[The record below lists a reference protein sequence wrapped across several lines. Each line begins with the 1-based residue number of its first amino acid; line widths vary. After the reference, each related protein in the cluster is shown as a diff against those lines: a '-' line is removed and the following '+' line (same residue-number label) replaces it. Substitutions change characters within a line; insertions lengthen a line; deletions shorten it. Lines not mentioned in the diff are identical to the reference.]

1 MNKPDYAEAELT
13 PEERVEVERFDL
25 DLGDGHTLRFTC
37 WKPDRELNPQY
48 ADIPDVERVGAIVSH
63 INQATG
69 LRCWSGI
76 NFDGEVTRRIFPDG
90 ARWQVQSMEP
100 LTLSPSLL
108 CRVCGDHGF
117 IREGKWVRA

>member
-1 MNKPDYAEAELT
+1 MNKPDYVDSELT
-13 PEERVEVERFDL
+13 PEELAEVNRFDL

-48 ADIPDVERVGAIVSH
+48 ADLPDIERCGAIVGH
-63 INQATG
+63 TNLKTG
-69 LRCWSGI
+69 EQCRSGI
-76 NFDGEVTRRIFPDG
+76 MLDGEVARRVFNEKS
-90 ARWQVQSMEP
+90 RWQVISMEP

-108 CRVCGDHGF
+108 CMVCGDHGF